1 MTDLRKIAAVMGG
14 EVRGNVAAFPTPG
27 HGKKDRGSW
36 ASLVPGAPDG
46 VLIHSA
52 NGGDP
57 LAIKDELRSKGALP
71 QREDKQPAPLLR
83 RSSVPRPMPVQVAAG
98 GKHTAFIYHDESGA
112 EVFRKVRTDLEG
124 GDKTFSWH
132 HDEGRK
138 SGRGDQPII
147 PYRLDEIVREPQSII
162 VMAEGEKCAD
172 FLANGG
178 FLATSS
184 RDLPASLPW
193 FEGRT
198 VVILP
203 DNDDAGQGYAK
214 AAARKIEEAGGKP
227 FVVPLPDLEKA
238 GDDICDWNG
247 SPDDLVRLIE
257 RAVSGFSKADGVLPS
272 LDLAA
277 LALTRA
283 SPVEFAIERVAPM
296 GEVTLFTGPGGGG
309 KSLLA
314 HQLCTVGAAGIGNC
328 LGLAM
333 TAGPTIYVTCED
345 AAEHL
350 HFRQER
356 LCEAL
361 GVPMASLA
369 GKLHIVSLRGELDNE
384 LEGSD
389 DKGNYSP
396 SPAYHR
402 LAATIRAT
410 GAKLVALDNVA
421 HLFSGNENDRHDVTR
436 FVNLLNRLARDT
448 GAAILLVGHPNKS
461 GDTYS
466 GSTAWLNAVRSQ
478 VWIDR
483 QRDADG
489 SVIDPDARV
498 LRIGKA
504 NYTALGD
511 AVSFRWHNWA
521 FVRDQDLP
529 PSQAAEYRELSRAHH
544 VDKKFLECLAKAS
557 TEKRATSPSRS
568 ASNYAPRMFA
578 AMTVGK
584 GVTAR
589 EYEGAMERMLHLG
602 TIANDQRIYQR
613 DNRTWATGL
622 GLLESA
628 QTLAQTMHKPVHTGA
643 QSFEREPQE
652 TAHTG
657 AQNCTHSAPIYK
669 YIPGAASGASAP
681 DIEDDL
687 DWSSGAPSDE

>member
-46 VLIHSA
+46 VLIYSA

-71 QREDKQPAPLLR
+71 EREDRQPMPLLR
-83 RSSVPRPMPVQVAAG
+83 RSSAPRPMPVQVAAA

-112 EVFRKVRTDLEG
+112 EVFRKVRTDLENG
-124 GDKTFSWH
+124 EKTFSWH

-147 PYRLDEIVREPQSII
+147 PYRLDEIVREPDSII

-172 FLANGG
+172 FLADGG

-214 AAARKIEEAGGKP
+214 AAARKVEEASGEP
-227 FVVPLPDLEKA
+227 FIVPLPDLEKA

-257 RAVSGFSKADGVLPS
+257 RAVSGSTKTNALLPS

-277 LALTRA
+277 LALTKA
-283 SPVEFAIERVAPM
+283 SPVVFAIERVAPM

-314 HQLCTVGAAGIGNC
+314 HQLCTVGAAALGAC
-328 LGLAM
+328 LGLAV
-333 TAGPTIYVTCED
+333 TPGPTIYVTCED

-369 GKLHIVSLRGELDNE
+369 GQLHIISLRGELDNE
-384 LEGSD
+384 LEGVN

-396 SPAYHR
+396 SPTYYR

-448 GAAILLVGHPNKS
+448 GAAILLVGHPRRIVAGRAAGRRGTLLGRGLGQAFQELLVDVVSARQFAVFGCLAGRQILIPHERPIVPAK
-461 GDTYS
+461 GHGITKGRVVGLADTKH
-466 GSTAWLNAVRSQ
+466 
-478 VWIDR
+478 
-483 QRDADG
+483 
-489 SVIDPDARV
+489 ARV
-498 LRIGKA
+498 RIDDTAICIPLPVDPHLRPDSVQPGCRA
-504 NYTALGD
+504 
-511 AVSFRWHNWA
+511 AVG
-521 FVRDQDLP
+521 V
-529 PSQAAEYRELSRAHH
+529 
-544 VDKKFLECLAKAS
+544 
-557 TEKRATSPSRS
+557 ATLV
-568 ASNYAPRMFA
+568 RMFA

-584 GVTAR
+584 GVSGPTSSRGMA
-589 EYEGAMERMLHLG
+589 
-602 TIANDQRIYQR
+602 
-613 DNRTWATGL
+613 ATL
-622 GLLESA
+622 S
-628 QTLAQTMHKPVHTGA
+628 
-643 QSFEREPQE
+643 
-652 TAHTG
+652 
-657 AQNCTHSAPIYK
+657 
-669 YIPGAASGASAP
+669 AASRTGRRAMPQASARLASTTGGRISRP
-681 DIEDDL
+681 
-687 DWSSGAPSDE
+687 WTT